1 MLRLNSHTHAHRR
14 VHLAKACV
22 QWLQRSSSTAHPRRE
37 HTILPPRK
45 NALSVPE
52 RFFTAPEESRILRC
66 CLIGPTNA
74 GKSTLLNGLLR
85 SSVSIVSEKIHTTR
99 ENMLAYLTEEKYKT
113 QVQFIDAPGA
123 LGPHIPA
130 IRRAI
135 WDAVRRANLAL
146 IVVDANDKHSAR
158 QCEQFLLQLEAVL
171 VDQEKETGRRTQTVL
186 VLNKVDLVKPK
197 AKLLNMS
204 EAFHKA
210 FRFDWPCLMVSA
222 RDGSGVDTLRD
233 WLLLMSKPGKWSV
246 APDVVHERPPVEIAA
261 EIIRA
266 EIFNSYREEL
276 PYIIKQR
283 TIGWTELRNGDL
295 RIDQQLLLPD
305 SKRANAH
312 RIVTKRL
319 PGVCIA
325 ARPKLAE
332 AFGRPVHLFLTVGK
346 ISQQE
351 ERDGNMKHV

>member
-210 FRFDWPCLMVSA
+210 FRSRQGTRCSLSRLMHRLCGDFIAVRLERFLSLSQAFVLRSSRFDWPCLMVSA
-222 RDGSGVDTLRD
+222 RDGSGVDTLRVRQTA
-233 WLLLMSKPGKWSV
+233 LLLEAAVRHV
-246 APDVVHERPPVEIAA
+246 ADEPCLASAFGQCR
-261 EIIRA
+261 
-266 EIFNSYREEL
+266 
-276 PYIIKQR
+276 
-283 TIGWTELRNGDL
+283 DL
-295 RIDQQLLLPD
+295 R
-305 SKRANAH
+305 A
-312 RIVTKRL
+312 
-319 PGVCIA
+319 
-325 ARPKLAE
+325 
-332 AFGRPVHLFLTVGK
+332 
-346 ISQQE
+346 
-351 ERDGNMKHV
+351 